1 MLAAGLVAAAPL
13 VMAALGEAVGEK
25 SGLLNL
31 GIEGMMLCVAFFGFY
46 AAYQTGVALWG
57 VLAGLAAGFVL
68 GLLFAFLTVSLRVD
82 QVLVGLAITIFGG
95 GLTAFLYRDI
105 FGGQNPSLSVDTPRL
120 AGGSAHQKY
129 PGREMRAEIGRA
141 HV

>member
-31 GIEGMMLCVAFFGFY
+31 GIEGMMLCGAFFGFY
-46 AAYQTGVALWG
+46 AAYQTGAAVWG
-57 VLAGLAAGFVL
+57 VVAGLGAGFAL
-68 GLLFAFLTVSLRVD
+68 GLVFA
-82 QVLVGLAITIFGG
+82 IFGG

-105 FGGQNPSLSVDTPRL
+105 FGGQNPSLSVDTPP
-120 AGGSAHQKY
+120 GDPSVESSPDPGSR
-129 PGREMRAEIGRA
+129 G
-141 HV
+141 V